1 MVRKLKT
8 HDYLGLVVTGP
19 MLALIATFV
28 VIALLHTYREA
39 LALVER
45 QLGEQ
50 QLLLA
55 RQTTVG
61 IRKNLD
67 LLVRELEWLAQDPAA
82 KSLDT
87 TEFRKVAE
95 NTYRYVRESFVNDVA
110 LLDAEGVVR
119 VPLRAPHLEGW
130 DFSYREY
137 FKKASASKTSLP
149 VYEIITFKG
158 VNVGEKGLAIAM
170 PTFSD
175 DGEFRGVVLFTII
188 VSELIGGLSEHPSIG
203 GASWVIDRHG
213 NIIFHPKHRTGTI
226 IPDAPNVDDS
236 FRDFLEI
243 AMAGE
248 SGTKEYTSPE
258 GDRMIASCF
267 PIVIAGELWSY
278 VVANDEKAIENLL
291 MHLAVDYGVLTVTA
305 FLVILIGSTTILWKF
320 SRWNR
325 ELETTV
331 KIRTEALERSKEK
344 LEILVETVNDCIW
357 EVDEDWRYVYV
368 SPRIHEILGCQGAE
382 LHGQSM
388 FDIVPENRREAT
400 RAAIC
405 DGAKRGD
412 AGNIEIRA
420 PHRDGR
426 DVVLETGLT
435 PILGKD
441 GTFRGCRGVFRDIT
455 ERNRVEK
462 ELHRHE
468 EQLQS
473 LAAELLSTEGRERCR
488 IATDLHDRIGQ
499 TLAAVRIRLGTAR
512 DAVASSAELAESLE
526 EARALIKETI
536 EETRSLSFELCPP
549 VLRELGLVAAVE
561 WIAEEMGEQHGIA
574 IEVANDELAKPV
586 DGDLRNFLYRSV
598 RELLV
603 NVVKHSGAQRVRVD
617 IRRADDTIRVTVED
631 DGAGFDP
638 SVIGSRWSREGG
650 FGLFSIRERLD
661 FSGGRLEI
669 ASEPGRGTRATLMSP
684 LGSATVPLGG
694 EAS

>member
-1 MVRKLKT
+1 MKLKT
-8 HDYLGLVVTGP
+8 HDYLGIVVTGP
-19 MLALIATFV
+19 MLALIAVCV
-28 VIALLHTYREA
+28 VVALLYTYREA
-39 LALVER
+39 LALVKR

-67 LLVRELEWLAQDPAA
+67 LLVREIEWLAQDPAA
-82 KSLDT
+82 KALNLP
-87 TEFRKVAE
+87 EFRKVAE

-137 FKKASASKTSLP
+137 FKKARTSGVSSP
-149 VYEIITFKG
+149 VYELITFKG
-158 VNVGEKGLAIAM
+158 VNAGEKGIAIAM
-170 PTFSD
+170 PIFSD
-175 DGEFRGVVLFTII
+175 HGEFRGVVLFTTI
-188 VSELIGGLSEHPSIG
+188 VSELISGLSEHPLAG

-213 NIIFHPKHRTGTI
+213 NVIFHPKYRTGTMLHDV
-226 IPDAPNVDDS
+226 PETDDS
-236 FRDFLEI
+236 FRDLLDM
-243 AMAGE
+243 AVAGE

-258 GDRMIASCF
+258 GKRMIASCS
-267 PIVIAGELWSY
+267 PIVIAGESWSY
-278 VVANDEKAIENLL
+278 VVANDEKVIEDLL
-291 MHLAVDYGVLTVTA
+291 VQLAVEYGVLTVTA

-325 ELETTV
+325 ELESIV
-331 KIRTEALERSKEK
+331 RIRTEALEQSKEK

-357 EVDEDWRYVYV
+357 EVDEGWRYVYV
-368 SPRIHEILGCQGAE
+368 SPRINEILGCQGAE
-382 LHGQSM
+382 LIGQSM
-388 FDIVPENRREAT
+388 FDIVPDQRREAT

-405 DGAKRGD
+405 DGAERGNV
-412 AGNIEIRA
+412 GNIEIRA
-420 PHRDGR
+420 PHRSGR

-435 PILGKD
+435 PILGED
-441 GTFRGCRGVFRDIT
+441 GTFRGCRGVFRDVT
-455 ERNRVEK
+455 ERKRVEK

-512 DAVASSAELAESLE
+512 DVVGSSAEVAERLD
-526 EARALIKETI
+526 EARTLIKKTI

-549 VLRELGLVAAVE
+549 VLSELGFEAAVE
-561 WIAEEMGEQHGIA
+561 WIAEEMEEQHGIV
-574 IEVANDELAKPV
+574 IEIENDGLAKPV
-586 DGDLRNFLYRSV
+586 DGELRDLLFRAV

-603 NVVKHSGAQRVRVD
+603 NIVKHSGAQSTRID
-617 IRRADDTIRVTVED
+617 ICRADDTIRVTVED

-638 SVIGSRWSREGG
+638 LVIGTRWGKEGG
-650 FGLFSIRERLD
+650 FGLFSIRERLA

-669 ASEPGRGTRATLMSP
+669 ESEPGRGTRATLVSP
-684 LGSATVPLGG
+684 LGSAPGPVDG
-694 EAS
+694 EA